1 MTEDVHESGEPAVDL
16 ETDPFGLQAK
26 ADRRSSGVFG
36 GRREGDRL
44 IRRLIELGIALSAER
59 NTDRLLEMILLEAK
73 QIYNADG
80 GTLYL
85 TTDDGRGLAFKI
97 MRNDTLQVS
106 LGGTTGKDI
115 PFPPVRLYLD
125 DGETPNS
132 NNVASAV
139 WHSQHTINIEDAYM
153 ADDFDFSGTKK
164 FDESTGY
171 RSQSFLTVPMINT
184 GDEVTG
190 VLQLINARDIRGQTM
205 AFDRKMQP
213 LIEALTSQAA
223 VALEN
228 SMLISEQRR
237 LWDSLIEMLAAAID
251 DKSPYTGGHCQRVPV
266 ITKMLVDAACKS
278 EDGIFRDFN
287 LSDDEWY
294 ELHVA
299 AWLHDCGKVTTP
311 EYVVDKASKLE
322 TIYNRI
328 HEVRTRFEVL
338 RRDAEIECLKAQLA
352 GTDKAE
358 AEAEYAAVCKQ
369 LEEEF
374 EFIAVSNVG
383 GEFMDEKDIE
393 RVREI
398 GERSWTRTFDK
409 TLGMSPLEQSRMQVA
424 KPPPAPHTEPLLGDL
439 PEHQIGKYNQ
449 GEVYNLSIARG
460 TLTAEERETINDH
473 MVVTIKMLEQLPF
486 PKKMRRV
493 PEYAGGHH
501 EKMDGTGYPRGLVKS
516 EMSLPARVMAIAD
529 IFEALTAADRPYKKA
544 KTIGESLRIMSFMV
558 KDQHIDPDLF
568 DLFLRSGVWKEYA
581 DQYLE
586 PHQIDDVRIEDF
598 LPAAEQL
605 TSTA

>member
-1 MTEDVHESGEPAVDL
+1 MQDGRFAKGRKDGADDGPFTPDANGE
-16 ETDPFGLQAK
+16 
-26 ADRRSSGVFG
+26 RRSTSAFG
-36 GRREGDRL
+36 GRRDGDRVL
-44 IRRLIELGIALSAER
+44 RRLIELGIALSAER

-85 TTDDGRGLAFKI
+85 TTDDARGLAFKI

-115 PFPPVRLYLD
+115 PFPPLGLFRE
-125 DGETPNS
+125 DGSPNV

-139 WHSQHTINIEDAYM
+139 WHRRKSVNIDDAYSTQ
-153 ADDFDFSGTKK
+153 DFDFSGTKK

-184 GDEVTG
+184 GDEVIG
-190 VLQLINARDIRGQTM
+190 VLQLINARDQRGETVE
-205 AFDRKMQP
+205 FSRKMQP

-228 SMLISEQRR
+228 SMLIMEQRR
-237 LWDSLIEMLAAAID
+237 LWDALIEMLAAAID

-278 EDGIFRDFN
+278 EDGVFRNFD
-287 LSDDEWY
+287 LTQDEWY

-338 RRDAEIECLKAQLA
+338 RRDAEIVCLKAQLA

-358 AEAEYAAVCKQ
+358 AEAAYEATCHE

-374 EFIAVSNVG
+374 AFVAVSNVG
-383 GEFMDEKDIE
+383 GEFMDDDDVE
-393 RVREI
+393 RLKKIAGRT
-398 GERSWTRTFDK
+398 WTRTFDK
-409 TLGMSPLEQSRMQVA
+409 TLGLSPIEQTHLQTSM
-424 KPPPAPHTEPLLGDL
+424 PPPAPHVEPLLGDL
-439 PEHQIGKYNQ
+439 QEHRMGKYNH
-449 GEVYNLSIARG
+449 GELYNLSISRG

-473 MVVTIKMLEQLPF
+473 IVVTIKMLEQLPF

-501 EKMDGTGYPRGLVKS
+501 EKMDGTGYPRGLVKA

-544 KTIGESLRIMSFMV
+544 KTISESLRIMSFMC
-558 KDQHIDPDLF
+558 KDSHIDPDLF
-568 DLFLRSGVWKEYA
+568 DLFLRSGVWRDYA
-581 DQYLE
+581 EQYLE
-586 PHQIDDVRIEDF
+586 PHQIDNVEIEDF
-598 LPAAEQL
+598 LPKPEQL
-605 TSTA
+605 TRLAV